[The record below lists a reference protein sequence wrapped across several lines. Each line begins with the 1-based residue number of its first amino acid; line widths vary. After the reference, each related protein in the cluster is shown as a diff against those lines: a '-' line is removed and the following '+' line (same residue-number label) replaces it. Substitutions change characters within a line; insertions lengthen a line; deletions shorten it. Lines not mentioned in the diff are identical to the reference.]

1 MISVK
6 RKYHTPVMLA
16 ECLDGLNIR
25 EDGLYV
31 DLTFG
36 GGGHSLA
43 ILEHIKGGH
52 LYAFDQD
59 PESEVQSRSMASPQ
73 FTFIKSNFR
82 YFTKY
87 LKMYGVEKVDGIL
100 ADLGVSSHQIDDP
113 SRGFSTRYQ
122 GALDMRMDPKSKL
135 TAAEIVNSYSEED
148 LHRIFG
154 MYGEVRN
161 AKTLAAAI
169 VKARM
174 GRKISSIEDLKDVA
188 TPLAPRGRE
197 NKYMAWN

>member
-1 MISVK
+1 MLSVK

-16 ECLDGLNIR
+16 ERLDGLNIR

-43 ILEHIKGGH
+43 ILERLKGGH

-59 PESEVQSRSMASPQ
+59 PEAEAQSLSMRSPQ

-87 LKMYGVEKVDGIL
+87 LRMYGVKKVDGIL

-113 SRGFSTRYQ
+113 SRGFSTRSVY
-122 GALDMRMDPKSKL
+122 
-135 TAAEIVNSYSEED
+135 T
-148 LHRIFG
+148 
-154 MYGEVRN
+154 
-161 AKTLAAAI
+161 
-169 VKARM
+169 
-174 GRKISSIEDLKDVA
+174 IEHSTSHVV
-188 TPLAPRGRE
+188 
-197 NKYMAWN
+197 